1 MFRWVDGLA
10 FCALIHKHRPDLI
23 NFDSLKKENQKEN
36 LQLAFDVAEKS
47 LGIPKLL
54 DIEDLVDVARPDE
67 RSVITYVSQYYH
79 AFSSS
84 KKVRLIFSTI
94 LSFFSKKSL
103 DDVSEDWLI

>member
-1 MFRWVDGLA
+1 
-10 FCALIHKHRPDLI
+10 
-23 NFDSLKKENQKEN
+23 

-67 RSVITYVSQYYH
+67 RSVITYISQYYH

-84 KKVRLIFSTI
+84 KKVRRFSS
-94 LSFFSKKSL
+94 LNFF
-103 DDVSEDWLI
+103 